1 MLLKFKSV
9 LTAGLVFILTTILI
23 FAEFPFGTS
32 AQVRPVIVAPGF
44 EFSLFADTSN
54 ISEFAS
60 GAFAGPT
67 AIAFDSRG
75 RLFVATFSGRILI
88 LLDNNEDGRA
98 DEVKTFASGIPTPL
112 GLAFHSSGD
121 LYATSNI
128 PVGNGRIIRLR
139 DTDGDDAADE
149 ITVIVDDLPSNGE
162 HQTDRLKFGPDGLL
176 YFSQGSSTDNGTAD
190 PGRPTER
197 PLNASMLRVNLAN
210 PAVEVFAT
218 GLRNAFGMAF
228 HPENGALFSTDGGS
242 GEICQG
248 LNCPPEDL
256 SPPEEINRVVQGGNY
271 GFPLCEGTPTSAPTC
286 AGVRAPLLQY
296 PAHLTPTSLCFYTGP
311 QAGEFRNHLL
321 ATLFKNLPNQQ
332 NFGGDLRRI
341 VIEGDP
347 QSGFTLRD
355 DGFIAQF
362 DPIDPFDGPLDTAID
377 PISGDIYV
385 VRFDPVNHR
394 DQNEHH
400 HVIYR
405 IHREGSD
412 QLPFIGLPSP
422 RSVVAGSGA
431 ATINLVGR
439 HITPGAVVLADGQI
453 ISTRQGATRFDL
465 IADIPA
471 SMVSSQRVIKIT
483 VRNANGSTSNEQTFT
498 VRSAGDPD
506 PDPDPDPVTP
516 ALTSFFVY
524 KKKRNKP
531 VSPVKAGIKGKK
543 FRLVVTG
550 TGFDTGAELFVGDEL
565 LQIESRSSTEM
576 VARLT
581 NALTASPG
589 QLTVQVRNPD
599 GKLSNTLTL
608 AIVSTSSALLK
619 RSRPAERPVTSI
631 RR

>member
-9 LTAGLVFILTTILI
+9 LTAGLVFVLTAILI
-23 FAEFPFGTS
+23 FAEFPLGSS

-75 RLFVATFSGRILI
+75 RLFVATFSGKILI

-112 GLAFHSSGD
+112 GLEFHPSGD

-128 PVGNGRIIRLR
+128 PVGVGRIVRLR
-139 DTDGDDAADE
+139 DTNGDDAADE
-149 ITVIVDDLPSNGE
+149 VTVLVEGLPSEGD
-162 HQTDRLKFGPDGLL
+162 HQTDRLKFGPDGML
-176 YFSQGSSTDNGTAD
+176 YFGQGSSTDNGTAD
-190 PGRPTER
+190 PGRPMER
-197 PLNASMLRVNLAN
+197 SLNATMLRIDVSN
-210 PAVEVFAT
+210 PTVEVFAT
-218 GLRNAFGMAF
+218 GLRNPFGMAF

-242 GEICQG
+242 GEFCQG
-248 LNCPPEDL
+248 GPNCPPEDL
-256 SPPEEINRVVQGGNY
+256 SPPEEVNHVVQNSNY
-271 GFPLCEGTPTSAPTC
+271 GFPLCEGTPTFDRPCGGVSAP
-286 AGVRAPLLQY
+286 LIQY

-311 QAGEFRNHLL
+311 QAGEFRNNLL
-321 ATLFKNLPNQQ
+321 LTLYKNLPNPN

-341 VIEGDP
+341 VVEGDP
-347 QSGFTLRD
+347 ESGFTLRD

-394 DQNEHH
+394 DPNEHH

-412 QLPFIGLPSP
+412 SLPFIGPTTP

-431 ATINLVGR
+431 ATINLIGR
-439 HITPGAVVLADGQI
+439 HLTPGAVMLADGLM
-453 ISTRQGATRFDL
+453 ISTRQGATRFGL
-465 IADIPA
+465 IADIPS
-471 SMVSSQRVIKIT
+471 SMTASQRVIKIT
-483 VRNANGSTSNEQTFT
+483 VRNANGSVSNEQTFA
-498 VRSAGDPD
+498 VRNAGDPD

-524 KKKRNKP
+524 KKNRNKP
-531 VSPVKAGIKGKK
+531 VSPVRAGIKGKK
-543 FRLVVTG
+543 FRIVIAG
-550 TGFDTGAELFVGDEL
+550 TNFDTNAELLVDGQS
-565 LQIESRSSTEM
+565 LQIESLSSTEI
-576 VARLT
+576 VAKLT
-581 NALTASPG
+581 NPLTASPR
-589 QLTVQVRNPD
+589 QLNVQVRNSD
-599 GKLSNTLTL
+599 GKLSNALTL
-608 AIVSTSSALLK
+608 AIVANSNALLK
-619 RSRPAERPVTSI
+619 RSR
-631 RR
+631 